1 MDDWADELH
10 LIMLRMAGWMNRPD
24 VDAAFVARA
33 GVKLDRALFPLLSR
47 IDIEGPIGTVELAA
61 LTGRDHSTV
70 SRQAAKLEALG
81 LVKRTTAEKDRRVR
95 LLTPTAAGEAMLEEF
110 RKTRRAMI
118 GEHFADWTED
128 ERRILLSLLKR
139 AFGKRT
145 AGSCGE
151 EKPRD
156 DG

>member
-1 MDDWADELH
+1 MDDWADEFH
-10 LIMLRMAGWMNRPD
+10 MIMLKITGAINRPD
-24 VDAAFVARA
+24 IDADFVARA

-47 IDIEGPIGTVELAA
+47 IGVEGPIGTVELAA

-70 SRQAAKLEALG
+70 SRQVAKLEALG
-81 LVKRTTAEKDRRVR
+81 LVQRATAEKDRRVR

-110 RKTRRAMI
+110 RKTRRAII

-128 ERRILLSLLKR
+128 ERQVFLSLLRR
-139 AFGKRT
+139 AFGKWT
-145 AGSCGE
+145 ADSRGKE
-151 EKPRD
+151 QPRD